1 MLPSESFRRRTG
13 LGVSIVRRLWA
24 IASLVALVCA
34 LGLVSGCV
42 SSSEEEAQ
50 TPTSA
55 ETTMNSA
62 VQTDAD
68 GNTVTLE
75 KGGEP
80 VTPAA
85 PEDGG
90 DTGGGDVEGDV
101 AAGESTF
108 ASSCGG
114 CHMNNGQ
121 DAGGIGPQLAGAG
134 LDAAAVET
142 VVTNGRGAMPG
153 GLASGDDLTNVV
165 AYVVSIQ

>member
-1 MLPSESFRRRTG
+1 M
-13 LGVSIVRRLWA
+13 RRLWA

-42 SSSEEEAQ
+42 SSSEEDAQ

-55 ETTMNSA
+55 ETAVNSA
-62 VQTDAD
+62 AQTDAD

-75 KGGEP
+75 EGGAP
-80 VTPAA
+80 VTPAE
-85 PEDGG
+85 PEEPAEPGA
-90 DTGGGDVEGDV
+90 DVEGDV
-101 AAGESTF
+101 AAGESVF
-108 ASSCGG
+108 ASSCSG
-114 CHMNNGQ
+114 CHMNGGL

-142 VVTNGRGAMPG
+142 IVTNGQGAMPG

>member
-55 ETTMNSA
+55 ETAMNSA
-62 VQTDAD
+62 AQTDAD
-68 GNTVTLE
+68 GNTVSVTV
-75 KGGEP
+75 GGE
-80 VTPAA
+80 VITPAA
-85 PEDGG
+85 PGG
-90 DTGGGDVEGDV
+90 SSGEGEGEGDV
-101 AAGESTF
+101 AAGESYF

-142 VVTNGRGAMPG
+142 IVTNGRGAMPG